1 MNKESNVK
9 YEWGS
14 TVIFQEYFIFFQK
27 KHVIG
32 LNVKNVKHLQDVING
47 APVDKVSVNILR
59 CLRYTENWWS
69 AGCEL

>member
-14 TVIFQEYFIFFQK
+14 GVIFQECFIFFKK

-32 LNVKNVKHLQDVING
+32 LNVKNVKHLQDVIDG
-47 APVDKVSVNILR
+47 RLLIKSV
-59 CLRYTENWWS
+59 
-69 AGCEL
+69 